1 MAGDSLRDFVCRI
14 ARIGCAK
21 KGVHFVAGLFCL
33 LLLAV
38 GAQAAE
44 VPAFAEIRTGYKSS
58 YAELHDRE
66 GKFLHARRVD
76 LTSNRLRWVPL
87 TEISPALTEAVI
99 FAEDKEFWQHRGVD
113 WSATA
118 LAAMKLVSGDRTR
131 GASTIT
137 MQLAGLLDK
146 ELAWRSGGRSLSQKW
161 NQMQA
166 ARDIERSW
174 SKPEI
179 IEAYLNLV
187 SFRGDLQGVAATAQ
201 ALFGKQPAGLSRN
214 EGLLL
219 ASLLPSPQ
227 AAAGRVAA
235 RACVLINAGF
245 MNADCQV
252 VKDLAMT
259 ALARRLAPYPE
270 NPALESLANTLL
282 KVPAQNLVSTLSYG
296 VQKKAEEILRNQL
309 LELKSR
315 HVNAGAVLVLDNA
328 SGAVVAYVANA
339 GLLDSARFVDAIQ
352 APRQAGSTLKPFL
365 YELALEQK
373 YLTAASI
380 LEDTPVSF
388 PTPSGL
394 YVPQNYEKD
403 FKGPV
408 SARVALAGSLNVP
421 AVRVLNLV
429 GVENAWAR
437 LRALGLHLPESPDFY
452 GHALALGGADVTL
465 WSLANAYRT
474 LARGGSSTPLTFLPG
489 RAMESVRVLDQDA
502 TFITADILADRSAR
516 AITFGL
522 ESPLATPFWTA
533 VKTGTSKDM
542 RDNWCIGFSGR
553 YTVAVWVGNLD
564 GSPMQDVSGISGAA
578 PVWAAVMK
586 QLEGGQVRPDGA
598 APVASLS
605 LVRQKVRFRG
615 LKESAREEW
624 FIRGTALETVEYV
637 PQSVTRIEYP
647 VTGTIIAVDPD
658 IPWSRQQVRFRAES
672 GVAGLSWWLDGLRL
686 GPIRDHDWSP
696 MPGSHR
702 LELRDAQGLVHD
714 AVGFTVRG
722 RMTTAPLD

>member
-1 MAGDSLRDFVCRI
+1 MINVSGCHVGRLGRVIAGMLCL
-14 ARIGCAK
+14 CA
-21 KGVHFVAGLFCL
+21 VVLD
-33 LLLAV
+33 
-38 GAQAAE
+38 AQAG
-44 VPAFAEIRTGYKSS
+44 VPGFAEIRSGYTSS
-58 YAELHDRE
+58 YAELHDRD

-87 TEISPALTEAVI
+87 ADISPALSEAVV
-99 FAEDKEFWQHRGVD
+99 FAEDREFWQHSGVD

-118 LAAMKLVSGDRTR
+118 MAAMKMVTGDRTR

-187 SFRGDLQGVAATAQ
+187 SFRGDLQGVAATSR
-201 ALFGKQPAGLSRN
+201 ALFGKQPAGLTRN
-214 EGLLL
+214 ESLLL

-227 AAAGRVAA
+227 AAPGRVAT

-245 MNADCQV
+245 MDADCQA
-252 VKDLAMT
+252 VKDLTMT
-259 ALARRLAPYPE
+259 ALTRRLSPYPE
-270 NPALESLANTLL
+270 NPALESLASSLL
-282 KVPAQNLVSTLSYG
+282 KVPAQNVVSTLSAG
-296 VQKKAEEILRNQL
+296 VQKKAEEVLRNQL
-309 LELKSR
+309 LELKGS

-328 SGAVVAYVANA
+328 TGAVIAYVANA
-339 GLLDSARFVDAIQ
+339 GLLESARFVDAIQ
-352 APRQAGSTLKPFL
+352 ASRQAGSTLKPFL
-365 YELALEQK
+365 YEMALEQK
-373 YLTAASI
+373 YLTAASV

-437 LRALGLHLPESPDFY
+437 LRALGLTLPESPDFY
-452 GHALALGGADVTL
+452 GHSLALGGADVTL
-465 WSLANAYRT
+465 WALANAYRT
-474 LARGGSSTPLTFLPG
+474 LARGGSSTPPTFSPG
-489 RAMESVRVLDQDA
+489 RVGEAVRVMDHEA
-502 TFITADILADRSAR
+502 AFITADILADRSAR

-542 RDNWCIGFSGR
+542 RDNWCIGFSTR

-564 GSPMQDVSGISGAA
+564 GSPMQDVSGITGAA

-586 QLEGGQVRPDGA
+586 QLEGGQVRPDGS
-598 APVASLS
+598 APVAPLT

-615 LKESAREEW
+615 LREPAREEW
-624 FIRGTALETVEYV
+624 FIRGTELESVDYV
-637 PQSVTRIEYP
+637 QQAVTRIEYP

-658 IPWSRQQVRFRAES
+658 IPWSRQQLRLRAET
-672 GVAGLSWWLDGLRL
+672 GVDGLSWWLDGLRL
-686 GPIRDHDWSP
+686 GPAKDHDWSP

-702 LELRDAQGLVHD
+702 LELRDARGLVHD
-714 AVGFTVRG
+714 AVSFTVRG
-722 RMTTAPLD
+722 RMVTAPAN